1 MADITIISGGLD
13 TNNLGLRYNAMV
25 AGEDIAACEAVYI
38 SGANTVSKA
47 SSVNT
52 ITTSGE
58 SKFIGL
64 APKDYKAGEPMTV
77 FGVGSRFKYSVGM
90 DAGDYLYVSNTAGK
104 LTDEGNAADRPVAIV
119 LNSTDIQIT
128 R

>member
-13 TNNLGLRYNAMV
+13 TNNLGIRFNAMV
-25 AGEDIAACEAVYI
+25 AGEDILACEAVYL

-52 ITTSGE
+52 IYSGE

-90 DAGDYLYVSNTAGK
+90 NAGDYLFVSDTAGK
-104 LTDEGNAADRPVAIV
+104 LADEGNAADRPVAIV
-119 LNSTDIQIT
+119 LNSTDIQII

>member
-13 TNNLGLRYNAMV
+13 TNNLGLRFNAMV
-25 AGEDIAACEAVYI
+25 AGEDISACESVYI
-38 SGANTVSKA
+38 SGANTVRKA

-52 ITTSGE
+52 ISGE

-90 DAGDYLYVSNTAGK
+90 IAGDYLYVSSTAGK

-119 LNSTDIQIT
+119 LNSTDIQII